1 MAENDDGPEEW
12 REVRRE
18 RVADCRIFSVERSLA
33 VSPVDGVTREFHR
46 IESPDWAQIVPV
58 TADDEVVL
66 VRQFRHGSRRVT
78 LEIPGGLVDE
88 GEEPAAAALRE
99 CLEETGYR
107 ATTATSLGVVNPNP
121 ALFGNRLHS
130 FYATGVVL
138 EGAVQNTGTEFTDV
152 RLVPVA
158 RLPAMLQSGEIEHA
172 LVAATLWRFLYLRG
186 AR

>member
-1 MAENDDGPEEW
+1 VTKIDGGPEEW

-18 RVADCRIFSVERSLA
+18 RIADCGIFTVERSLA
-33 VSPVDGVTREFHR
+33 ESPVDGVTREFHR
-46 IESPDWAQIVPV
+46 IESPDWAQIIRV
-58 TADDEVVL
+58 TVDNEIVI

-78 LEIPGGLVDE
+78 REIPGGLIDE
-88 GEEPAAAALRE
+88 GEEPAVAALRE

-107 ATTATSLGVVNPNP
+107 AKVALPLGVVNPNP

-152 RLVPVA
+152 ELVPVA
-158 RLPAMLQSGEIEHA
+158 RLPAMLLSGEIEHA
-172 LVAATLWRFLYLRG
+172 LVAATLWRFLYLHADR
-186 AR
+186 